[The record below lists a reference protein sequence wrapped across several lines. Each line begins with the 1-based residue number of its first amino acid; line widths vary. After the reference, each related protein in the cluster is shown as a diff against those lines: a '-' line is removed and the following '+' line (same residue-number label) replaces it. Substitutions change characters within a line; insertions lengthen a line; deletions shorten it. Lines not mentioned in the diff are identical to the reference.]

1 MATVNPENSK
11 IYNTEDVISQAGKR
25 VYYNEEKDDYY
36 VQGEFDYPVK
46 KVKFH
51 IDTERSQ
58 WPEPEPE
65 PPMELEP
72 GQVIRENGT
81 YGADDPDGN
90 GTIDFTKEQNRSVTN
105 TTNTLGTFVVNVP
118 NGTETK
124 SITSNGTYTPT
135 APNIGFSQVDVNV
148 PIPSPN
154 LQSKT
159 EELSNVDQGS
169 NTWISTDVT
178 PDSGYDG
185 LSSVRVRYRKINGSF
200 DVEVRDTSYGPAML
214 GTYFTREYFAY
225 TPPPDDNSVT
235 AAQPVMRWK
244 INPDLNPIYHYIGI
258 NSVTLNQQI
267 QYKTITRNGT
277 FYPANNYSLIK
288 KIVVNVPVP
297 QITFFYNNR
306 ENTGSPYTWYYNDTG
321 SSLTPT
327 KTGSWQNKSVW
338 IISGHDIDYKYE
350 YTFTYY
356 HYCSDDFIKNLAS
369 HDYWCIIDNP
379 ISNYSQF
386 LYSNQVNYS
395 PIVSFAFNTN
405 LLSRSDGSNQIFR
418 GTISKKAAE
427 LALDSNYV
435 TNYSNLP

>member
-72 GQVIRENGT
+72 GQVIRENGI

-90 GTIDFTKEQNRSVTN
+90 GTIDFTKEENRNRSVTG

-148 PIPSPN
+148 QPN

-159 EELSNVDQGS
+159 TTTLGS
-169 NTWISTDVT
+169 VT
-178 PDSGYDG
+178 PDNGYNG
-185 LSSVRVRYRKINGSF
+185 LSSVTVNSNGNKLVYVETPIRSYSIGNNIYLSKTNNTILENGDTIPRNIETYIFTKQFGTITQNGTLDFRYTDPELNETCSLTTYDRYLTINVPNGT
-200 DVEVRDTSYGPAML
+200 ETRTLTSN
-214 GTYFTREYFAY
+214 GTY
-225 TPPPDDNSVT
+225 TPASPNIGFSQVT
-235 AAQPVMRWK
+235 V
-244 INPDLNPIYHYIGI
+244 DVSG
-258 NSVTLNQQI
+258 
-267 QYKTITRNGT
+267 
-277 FYPANNYSLIK
+277 
-288 KIVVNVPVP
+288 P
-297 QITFFYNNR
+297 QISYFYNNR
-306 ENTGSPYTWYYNDTG
+306 ENMGSPYTWYYNDSN
-321 SSLTPT
+321 SSLIPT

-338 IISGHDIDYKYE
+338 IISGHDLSYKYE

-356 HYCSDDFIKNLAS
+356 HNCSDDFIPELEP
-369 HDYWCIIDNP
+369 HDYWCIINNGSP
-379 ISNYSQF
+379 Y
-386 LYSNQVNYS
+386 LYSNQVNYR
-395 PIVSFAFNTN
+395 PIVGFHLNSN
-405 LLSRSDGSNQIFR
+405 LISTSTMGNPVFR
-418 GTISKKAAE
+418 GTIGKKTAE
-427 LALDSNYV
+427 LGLDTNYI
-435 TNYSNLP
+435 TNYSDLP